1 MFIVEYYGFG
11 AWIKCGTIA
20 HSKKDAIKQAQ
31 ENSAGGWLKTR
42 IVDLNNG
49 NIYIITKGI

>member
-11 AWIKCGTIA
+11 VWIKCGTIA
-20 HSKKDAIKQAQ
+20 HSKANAIKQAQ

-42 IVDLNNG
+42 IREVGTN
-49 NIYIITKGI
+49 NIYIVTRGI

>member
-1 MFIVEYYGFG
+1 MFRIEYYGFG
-11 AWIKCGTIA
+11 VWIKCGTIA
-20 HSKKDAIKQAQ
+20 HTKENAIKQAQ

-49 NIYIITKGI
+49 NSYIITKGI

>member
-1 MFIVEYYGFG
+1 MFIIQYYGFG

-20 HSKKDAIKQAQ
+20 HSKANAIRQAQ

-42 IVDLNNG
+42 IVDLNSG
-49 NIYIITKGI
+49 KKYIITKGI